1 MRSRRDYRIF
11 SGSANDFTQRKSVS
25 WLLMKVFDT
34 HRLKKREDRIDLYFS
49 KPIIAQGGGTLCPA
63 PNFYL
68 PKIFLRDSCYT
79 LHISFDPFSIYSPL
93 FNGDHL
99 LLARLSIQSLALS

>member
-49 KPIIAQGGGTLCPA
+49 KPIITRGE
-63 PNFYL
+63 
-68 PKIFLRDSCYT
+68 
-79 LHISFDPFSIYSPL
+79 
-93 FNGDHL
+93 
-99 LLARLSIQSLALS
+99 AL